1 MPCRDDWMENESR
14 SAFAMENQKKIDKLT
29 SMLCEAMSNIPN
41 DAQISGE
48 LAQWWE
54 NHQEQDRKRQEAE
67 DERRSPK
74 KIAGDALRKLNVE
87 DMEALKFI
95 GVTFPSNMK
104 KALKS

>member
-14 SAFAMENQKKIDKLT
+14 VAATKENQKKMDTLT
-29 SMLCEAMSNIPN
+29 AMLCEAMNNLSD
-41 DAQISGE
+41 DAPISGE
-48 LAQWWE
+48 LAEWWRK
-54 NHQEQDRKRQEAE
+54 HQEQDRKRQAEE
-67 DERRSPK
+67 DEKLALK
-74 KIAGDALRKLNVE
+74 KIAGEALRKLNVE